1 MTNFTKAIVR
11 LTNKDNYS
19 DVYDLEFDLVQSNFL
34 HKWINRYLEA
44 KQCQYNIS
52 EPWAFYNLNDQWTPD
67 YTLEFLNYH
76 IEQCN
81 LMSPG
86 MFTRTLGSLDDQ
98 DTLNQIHSVFELHH
112 GKLNEWLQ
120 NPLLKDNPGLRS
132 HLSHV
137 NQAVHRCEMLDTE
150 LKGKLRIVYFDLP
163 KTQVFSNDDY
173 QLFSNQSEFGGM
185 YTLYADVGKNV
196 ESLAQ
201 DNDDHHHD
209 FVPNLHYSVDC
220 AVKFFDEPAE
230 RKDKICQTFVE
241 QNQEYFS
248 SKGYYPG
255 DPRLTTGSIK
265 IAQLIYQSKQEVL
278 ARLRDYNHIQD
289 LILY

>member
-19 DVYDLEFDLVQSNFL
+19 DVYDLEFDLIQSNFL
-34 HKWINRYLEA
+34 HKWIDRYLEA

-52 EPWAFYNLNDQWTPD
+52 EPWAFYNLNSQWTPE

-86 MFTRTLGSLDDQ
+86 MFEKKLDSLDNQ

-112 GKLNEWLQ
+112 GKLDEWLQ
-120 NPLLKDNPGLRS
+120 NPLLKDNPTLRS

-137 NQAVHRCEMLDTE
+137 NQAVHRCEMIDTE

-173 QLFSNQSEFGGM
+173 QLFSNQTEFGGM

-220 AVKFFDEPAE
+220 AVKFFDESAQ
-230 RKDKICQTFVE
+230 RKDEICRSFIND
-241 QNQEYFS
+241 NQEYFT
-248 SKGYYPG
+248 SKGYCPG
-255 DPRLTTGSIK
+255 DPRLTSGSIK

-278 ARLRDYNHIQD
+278 DRLRNYNHIQD

>member
-19 DVYDLEFDLVQSNFL
+19 DVYDLEFDLIQSSFL

-52 EPWAFYNLNDQWTPD
+52 EPWAFYNLNSQWTPEH
-67 YTLEFLNYH
+67 TLEFLNYH

-81 LMSPG
+81 LISPG
-86 MFTRTLGSLDDQ
+86 MFNQTLSSLNDQ

-112 GKLNEWLQ
+112 GKLDEWLQ
-120 NPLLKDNPGLRS
+120 NPLLKDNPNLRS

-137 NQAVHRCEMLDTE
+137 NQAVHRCEMVDTE
-150 LKGKLRIVYFDLP
+150 IKGKLRIVYFDLP
-163 KTQVFSNDDY
+163 KTQMFSNDDY
-173 QLFSNQSEFGGM
+173 QLFSNQTEFGGM

-201 DNDDHHHD
+201 DDDDHHHD

-220 AVKFFDEPAE
+220 SVKFYDEPTQ
-230 RKDKICQTFVE
+230 RKDEICKTFVE
-241 QNQEYFS
+241 QNQEYFI

-255 DPRLTTGSIK
+255 DPKLTTGSIK
-265 IAQLIYQSKQEVL
+265 IAQLIYQSKQEVID
-278 ARLRDYNHIQD
+278 RLRNYNYIQD

>member
-19 DVYDLEFDLVQSNFL
+19 DVYDLKFDLVQSSFL
-34 HKWINRYLEA
+34 PKWIDRYLEA
-44 KQCQYNIS
+44 KQRQDSIS
-52 EPWAFYNLNDQWTPD
+52 EPWAFYNLNNQWTPE

-81 LMSPG
+81 RLSPG
-86 MFTRTLGSLDDQ
+86 MFSQTLDSLDNQ
-98 DTLNQIHSVFELHH
+98 DALNQIHSVFEINH
-112 GKLNEWLQ
+112 GKLDEWMQ
-120 NPLLKDNPGLRS
+120 NPLLKDNPKLRS

-137 NQAVHRCEMLDTE
+137 NQAVHRCESIGTE
-150 LKGKLRIVYFDLP
+150 VKGKIRIVYFDLP
-163 KTQVFSNDDY
+163 KTQMFSNDDY
-173 QLFSNQSEFGGM
+173 QLFTNQSEFGGI

-220 AVKFFDEPAE
+220 SVKFYDESAQ
-230 RKDKICQTFVE
+230 RKDEICKTFIE
-241 QNQEYFS
+241 NNQEYFD

-278 ARLRDYNHIQD
+278 DRLRDYNHIQD